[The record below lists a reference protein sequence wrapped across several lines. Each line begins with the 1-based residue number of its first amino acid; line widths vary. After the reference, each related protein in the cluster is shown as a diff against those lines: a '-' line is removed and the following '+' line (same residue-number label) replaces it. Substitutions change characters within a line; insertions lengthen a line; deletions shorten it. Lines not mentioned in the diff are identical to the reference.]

1 MLGVLEV
8 TPKGKVST
16 ALMNNLNEQSSKI
29 DITFN
34 LKNKKKIKLKKK
46 KKDKHF
52 VFRGK
57 LYWDR
62 FKNKLSE
69 YILSPSFV
77 FKLPSAP
84 LFLVFSHGG
93 RGRSSYH
100 DCGGDPLWD
109 PSLAGVPRCGL
120 HPLADVAVGAL
131 SPGLWGCKKTEC
143 HLPQEKQCTGL
154 RVQIVAHWHCHSVP

>member
-16 ALMNNLNEQSSKI
+16 ALMNNLNEPSSKI

-34 LKNKKKIKLKKK
+34 LNKKKK

-100 DCGGDPLWD
+100 DCGGDPL
-109 PSLAGVPRCGL
+109 
-120 HPLADVAVGAL
+120 
-131 SPGLWGCKKTEC
+131 
-143 HLPQEKQCTGL
+143 
-154 RVQIVAHWHCHSVP
+154 